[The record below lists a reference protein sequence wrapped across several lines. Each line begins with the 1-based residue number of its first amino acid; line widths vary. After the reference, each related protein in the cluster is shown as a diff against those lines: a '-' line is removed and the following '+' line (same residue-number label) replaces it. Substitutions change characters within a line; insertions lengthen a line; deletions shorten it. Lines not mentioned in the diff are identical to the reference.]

1 MVNKREYAKDII
13 LLLESG
19 GHSTNMI
26 MKKLKGNRNNICKT
40 IHKLADAGHIR
51 QARGTE
57 RKLRRGRQ
65 LMIGYDENSVTRA
78 GEWIIDYETHE
89 KDQTGKNIEL
99 ILEDYRKDAKRLLER
114 LDKVKKPIFWLNP
127 VRSTNTRMAGAG
139 VQQRLKAAPIIS
151 KYLEIVTDLFDLG
164 AALRL
169 RIVAGYVHPV
179 FDKGDV
185 EKYEDMIQVAALDIF
200 NYLKFYGN
208 DPDSPQI
215 AEFLLRAKS
224 HAWQMVRNNMR
235 PIKFANR
242 LF

>member
-1 MVNKREYAKDII
+1 MVNKREYEKDIL

-26 MKKLKGNRNNICKT
+26 ITKLKGNRNNICKT

-51 QARGTE
+51 QAHGTE
-57 RKLRRGRQ
+57 RKLGRNKSE
-65 LMIGYDENSVTRA
+65 LWLVTGDSITRA
-78 GEWIIDYETHE
+78 GEWIIDYETYE
-89 KDQTGKNIEL
+89 KDQTGKNIEI
-99 ILEDYRKDAKRLLER
+99 ILEDYRKDAKRLRER
-114 LDKVKKPIFWLNP
+114 LDMVKKPIFWLNS
-127 VRSTNTRMAGAG
+127 VVMSSTRMGGIG

-169 RIVAGYVHPV
+169 RIFAGYVHPV